1 MTEGGFLPYEFFSE
15 FELDMLEFDS
25 SDALQNFGPKQ
36 KFLMSGS
43 FIFTQFL
50 INRMLLKPQ
59 ENGFNT
65 EISTASVHNLYILA
79 ALIHGIY
86 SEVMYDT
93 FKSNLIQQRILLP
106 DQSNR

>member
-1 MTEGGFLPYEFFSE
+1 
-15 FELDMLEFDS
+15 
-25 SDALQNFGPKQ
+25 
-36 KFLMSGS
+36 MSGS

-65 EISTASVHNLYILA
+65 EISTTSVHNLYVLA

-106 DQSNR
+106 DQSNRQEILHNFIYGRYKYMRKLPKMSQFVFAFSDVIDDSSQ